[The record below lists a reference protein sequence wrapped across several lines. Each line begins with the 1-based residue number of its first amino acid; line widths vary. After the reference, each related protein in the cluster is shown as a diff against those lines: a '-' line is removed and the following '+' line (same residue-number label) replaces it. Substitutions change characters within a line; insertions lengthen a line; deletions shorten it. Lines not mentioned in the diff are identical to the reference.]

1 MTTFHVPRSD
11 NVDLIFDGEILAD
24 VSSQRPGNDHWTE
37 IRIYRTG
44 SDRYVTER
52 IGRTTVPGEYDRVF
66 VNVYDDPARIRE
78 GLQRPR
84 PGQAGVY
91 YLNNLAFEAIE
102 NAAQIDTAIQA
113 ALAERI

>member
-1 MTTFHVPRSD
+1 MKFQVPRSD
-11 NVDLIFDGEILAD
+11 NVDLIFEGELLAD
-24 VSSQRPGNDHWTE
+24 LSSRRGDQQRWTE
-37 IRIYRTG
+37 IRIYRTE

-84 PGQAGVY
+84 PGQEGVW
-91 YLNNLAFEAIE
+91 YLNDLAFEAIH
-102 NAAQIDTAIQA
+102 QA
-113 ALAERI
+113 ANIDPKIEAALEEKI